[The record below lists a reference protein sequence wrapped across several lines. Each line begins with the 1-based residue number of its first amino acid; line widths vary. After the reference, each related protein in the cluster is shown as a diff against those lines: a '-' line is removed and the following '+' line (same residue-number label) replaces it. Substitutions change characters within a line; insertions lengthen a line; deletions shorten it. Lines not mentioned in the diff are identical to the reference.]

1 MKRLVALVLT
11 APLAAL
17 PAGSA
22 IPAAVPVTAQGESFV
37 PPATFEPSAPIALM
51 VDLSS
56 GETLFSRQPHRRFVP
71 ASLTKIMTAF
81 VAFELIDAGKL
92 DPRQHFMMSHD
103 AFRKWHG
110 VGSTLFLGD
119 GSSTSVEDLLTGI
132 VTVSANDGCVVLAE
146 GIAGSVPRFAAMM
159 NAKARELGMT
169 DSHYNTPNGWM
180 DQGQTYVS
188 AADLVKLSRALITRH
203 PTLYQ
208 HYFGHA
214 TMAHDGIEQRNHNPL
229 YGYVEGADGVK
240 TGFTNQAGFGFV
252 GSAERNGRRLLMVV
266 AAMDGESHRRT
277 ESREFMEWGFS
288 AWQARPLVAQGTVI
302 AQAAVQD
309 GAARSVSLVAPRR
322 YFTTMPLGQEPRPK
336 LSIRYK
342 GPLRAPIAK
351 GQEVAT
357 LVVKEPG
364 RSEATLPLVAG
375 EAVGK
380 GDALT
385 RIRDGLFALVGA

>member
-1 MKRLVALVLT
+1 MKRLIAALLI
-11 APLAAL
+11 APLVAL
-17 PAGSA
+17 PAR
-22 IPAAVPVTAQGESFV
+22 AAAPESFV
-37 PPATFEPSAPIALM
+37 PPESFTPTAPIALM
-51 VDLSS
+51 VDMSS

-92 DPRQHFMMSHD
+92 DPGQHFTMSHE

-146 GIAGSVPRFAAMM
+146 GIAGSVPRFTAMM
-159 NAKARELGMT
+159 NAKARELGMV

-180 DQGQTYVS
+180 DEGQTYVS
-188 AADLVKLSRALITRH
+188 AADLVKLTRALITRH
-203 PTLYQ
+203 PALYR

-214 TMAHDGIEQRNHNPL
+214 MMIHDGIEQRNHNPL

-252 GSAERNGRRLLMVV
+252 GSAERNGRRLVMVL

-277 ESREFMEWGFS
+277 ESRQFMEWGFS
-288 AWQARPLVAQGTVI
+288 AWQARPLVEQGAVI
-302 AQAAVQD
+302 GDARVQ
-309 GAARSVSLVAPRR
+309 GGVARSVSLVAPRR
-322 YFTTMPLGQEPRPK
+322 YFTTMPMGQAAKPVVTF
-336 LSIRYK
+336 RYK

-351 GQEVAT
+351 GQEVAA
-357 LVVKEPG
+357 LVVREPG
-364 RSEATLPLVAG
+364 RPEAILPLVAG

-380 GDALT
+380 GGALA
-385 RIRDGLFALVGA
+385 RVRDGMLAVFGT